1 MATRCID
8 ISENRKMSNMSPI
21 AMFVFIPV
29 YIILTA
35 LMEPGFTYVLVLFLT
50 FVLIQ
55 IFFQYTPRYIFL
67 TLRFLLTNSDL
78 TPSFVDEEYVYDEN
92 SIKSLNKI
100 LEDYEE
106 EEY

>member
-8 ISENRKMSNMSPI
+8 ISENRKMGNMSPI
-21 AMFVFIPV
+21 AMFVFIPI

-35 LMEPGFTYVLVLFLT
+35 VMEPGFTYVLMLFLSFLVT
-50 FVLIQ
+50 Q

-78 TPSFVDEEYVYDEN
+78 TPSFKDKDYIHDERELKN
-92 SIKSLNKI
+92 LRTI
-100 LEDYEE
+100 LVEKD
-106 EEY
+106 